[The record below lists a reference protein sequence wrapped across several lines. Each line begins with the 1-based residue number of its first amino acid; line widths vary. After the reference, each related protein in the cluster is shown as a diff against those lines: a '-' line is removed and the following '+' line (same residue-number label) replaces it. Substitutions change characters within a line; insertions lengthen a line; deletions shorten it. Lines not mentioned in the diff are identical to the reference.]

1 MPRPPLLTLSNVRLS
16 FGGRPL
22 FEGVTFALS
31 KGERAAL
38 VGRNGAGKSTLMKL
52 MAGDQLPDE
61 GDVWV
66 QPGTTAAF
74 VPQEPDFR
82 AYATLLDYTAEGLD
96 ARHRAEAELT
106 EMGLDPRSDPLKLSG
121 GQKRRAALARGFA
134 LDPDLLMMDEPTNHL
149 DVATIEWLEQRLMGF
164 NGALLLVSHD
174 RTFLETVST
183 CVLWLRGGEVLKSP
197 SGYGEFDN
205 WAEQV
210 EAEEEKQLSRMST
223 QLKAEKRWLARG
235 VTARRKRNQGRLAKL
250 NELRQQHA
258 ELRSALTAGKADAAL
273 TSDSGDLV
281 SKRVIEVKQ
290 LSKAFQTSDGPLQ
303 IVRDLS
309 LNILKGDRIGIVGPN
324 GAGKTSLV
332 RLLLG
337 ELPPDDGFVKR
348 AQNLDVTYLDQT
360 RDNLRDKD
368 TLWETLAPN
377 GGDTIMVQGRARHVA
392 GYAKDFLFDPQ
403 QLHQPVGALSGGERN
418 RLSLAVGLAS
428 PTNLLVLD
436 EPTNDLDMQ
445 TLDLLED
452 MLANYEGTLI
462 LVSHDRAFLD
472 SIVTSCLV
480 PTSRGQWLQTAGG
493 WSDAVRQ
500 VPELGRT
507 RTLKRQGKGDKKAG
521 NTSPAPKPEK
531 SQTKLSYKDAFR
543 LKEIDKAIPDLEA
556 EIARLETAL
565 ADPDA
570 YARDPAAF
578 KARTERLASAK
589 AELEGMEEEWLV
601 LEEKREALGS

>member
-1 MPRPPLLTLSNVRLS
+1 MARPPLLTLSDVRLS

-52 MAGDQLPDE
+52 MAGDQLPDH
-61 GDVWV
+61 GDVWI
-66 QPGTTAAF
+66 QPGTTIAF

-82 AYATLLDYTAEGLD
+82 NYATPVDYAADGLD

-106 EMGLDPRSDPLKLSG
+106 EMGLDTRADPATLSG

-149 DVATIEWLEQRLMGF
+149 DVATIEWLEHRLLGF

-174 RTFLETVST
+174 RRFLETVST

-197 SGYGEFDN
+197 GGYGEFET

-210 EAEEEKQLSRMST
+210 EAEEEKQLARMST
-223 QLKAEKRWLARG
+223 QLKAERRWLARG

-250 NELRQQHA
+250 TALRQQHA
-258 ELRSALTAGKADAAL
+258 EMRSALASGKANAAL
-273 TSDSGDLV
+273 TSDAGDLT
-281 SKRVIEVKQ
+281 SKRVIEVKH
-290 LSKAFQTSDGPLQ
+290 LSKRFETPDGPLE

-337 ELPPDDGFVKR
+337 ELPADAGVVKR

-360 RDNLRDKD
+360 RDSLRDKD

-377 GGDTIMVQGRARHVA
+377 GGDTIMVQGRPRHVA

-452 MLANYEGTLI
+452 MLAAYEGTLI

-480 PTSRGQWLQTAGG
+480 PAGRGHWVQTAGG

-500 VPELGRT
+500 VPELGRAKP
-507 RTLKRQGKGDKKAG
+507 LKRQGKGDKKAG
-521 NTSPAPKPEK
+521 GASPAPKPAK

-543 LKEIDKAIPDLEA
+543 LEVLDRAIPDLEA
-556 EIARLETAL
+556 EIVRLESAL

-570 YARDPAAF
+570 YVRDPAAF
-578 KARTERLASAK
+578 QARTDRLAAAK
-589 AELEGMEEEWLV
+589 ADLEAMEEEWLAI
-601 LEEKREALGS
+601 EEKREALDP